1 MFKHA
6 IVRRPSRSMLSGI
19 TTSSYLGKPDF
30 DNALRQHDEYIK
42 TLEKTGVTVEVLEAV
57 EEYPDSCFVEDV
69 AVLTPKGAV
78 ITNPGAPT
86 RKGEVELIISTIKQY
101 YDDKD
106 IYRITNP
113 GTVEGGDVMMVGER
127 FYIGKSKRTNE
138 EGIKQFTKILEG
150 MGYSV
155 VAVPVNKIL
164 HLKTGVDYIGNNNM
178 LVSGEFIGM
187 DIFESYENHIIDD
200 NEAYAVNS
208 LLMNDK
214 IIVPYGFPSTLEM
227 IQKLGYET
235 LVCDSSEFR
244 KIDGGLSCLSLRF

>member
-1 MFKHA
+1 
-6 IVRRPSRSMLSGI
+6 
-19 TTSSYLGKPDF
+19 
-30 DNALRQHDEYIK
+30 
-42 TLEKTGVTVEVLEAV
+42 
-57 EEYPDSCFVEDV
+57 
-69 AVLTPKGAV
+69 
-78 ITNPGAPT
+78 
-86 RKGEVELIISTIKQY
+86 
-101 YDDKD
+101 
-106 IYRITNP
+106 
-113 GTVEGGDVMMVGER
+113 MMVGER